1 MGQSWEREREKR
13 WHLTYS
19 SDGRFPIFP
28 DESKRRK
35 AIVRLS
41 HMDLV
46 LLLFC
51 IVEEHLHAVNKAE
64 PSRAGRQAQAIR
76 SAMKPL
82 VDAELQPAFKRLVKD
97 RGYLAWLIRYHV
109 RQPIKH
115 KVKEHAALWSGSCFQ
130 DLVGARYVPGLA
142 LPIAKSLPQYSVKT
156 VLSHLNLNPSA
167 VVPLGND
174 TIRALGARRLVS
186 AAASAVA
193 AGPRLDNREAESLHA
208 KRAAA
213 LLAREVGISEDEITW
228 ALPVSKKSVQ
238 RATPREGDDKRLRA
252 IRIRLALEVA
262 V

>member
-1 MGQSWEREREKR
+1 MSWDREREKR

-19 SDGRFPIFP
+19 SDGRFKIFP
-28 DESKRRK
+28 DEAERRK

-41 HMDLV
+41 RMDIV

-51 IVEEHLHAVNKAE
+51 IVEEHLHAVNKTE
-64 PSRAGRQAQAIR
+64 PSRAGRQAQAIQ
-76 SAMKPL
+76 SAMQPL
-82 VDAELQPAFKRLVKD
+82 VDAELLPAFKRLVKD

-142 LPIAKSLPQYSVKT
+142 LPLGKSLPQYNVTT
-156 VLSHLNLNPSA
+156 VLSHLDLVPSSVA
-167 VVPLGND
+167 PLGND
-174 TIRALGARRLVS
+174 AIQALGAKRLAA

-193 AGPRLDNREAESLHA
+193 AGPRLDNRRTESVHA
-208 KRAAA
+208 KRMAA
-213 LLAREVGISEDEITW
+213 LVAREVGISDDEITW
-228 ALPVSKKSVQ
+228 VLPITKRWV
-238 RATPREGDDKRLRA
+238 RCATPQQGDDKRLKA
-252 IRIRLALEVA
+252 IRIRLALEEA